1 MIFLSSIRPAI
12 RASRMSPIA
21 AIRHSDNIK
30 IKSKKL
36 KTPAYIHKMFG
47 EGGII
52 AYKNMKRN
60 KSKYRVVTIS
70 ICISVTVFI
79 GCIALSVFL
88 CSQLELMHREELM

>member
-1 MIFLSSIRPAI
+1 
-12 RASRMSPIA
+12 MSPIA

-52 AYKNMKRN
+52 VYSDTTCA
-60 KSKYRVVTIS
+60 
-70 ICISVTVFI
+70 
-79 GCIALSVFL
+79 FL
-88 CSQLELMHREELM
+88 TDKVL